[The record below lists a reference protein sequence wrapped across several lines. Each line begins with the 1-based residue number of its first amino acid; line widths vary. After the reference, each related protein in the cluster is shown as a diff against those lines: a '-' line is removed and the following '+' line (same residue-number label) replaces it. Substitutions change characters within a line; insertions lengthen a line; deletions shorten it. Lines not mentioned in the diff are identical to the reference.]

1 MAEFNTVYYQGEDR
15 YSDGDVEERILETV
29 MEEGDREVPED
40 GTFPVLYHLSP
51 VREGILSWYPFR
63 AGARVLEIGAGP
75 GAITGLL
82 CRKCA
87 KVVSADLSL
96 RRSKINYER
105 HKEYGNLT
113 VMVGNLNDM
122 DFPHR
127 FDYVILNGVFEYAG
141 SFTEGKDP
149 YGTFLKRCA
158 GYLEDDGILL
168 TAIENRLGLKYFS
181 GAPEDHTDGYMDGLK
196 DYPGNTSVHT
206 FSKAEWEELCDRCGL
221 PFRRFYY
228 PYPDYK
234 FPSEVFTDGM
244 LTADRFRRN
253 AWNFNERRVELFPE
267 APMAAALAKE
277 GVLDRFMNSFL
288 IEMSRKELPKEQVLY
303 AKMNH
308 DRGAAYRIQTLILEK
323 EQEDR
328 EGRRSVRRSILHE
341 KALGHMERMHE
352 REMEQKERSV
362 QFCGR
367 VYQVK
372 LLAGTKTEEGV
383 YAYPYLKGRSLTQ
396 EIARAAAERDKEG
409 AGKVLREAVGLL
421 KELACGGEEQHAGT
435 QGAGTPGALR
445 PDSREFAGVFG
456 PARSEREYR
465 TACPANIDLIFDNLI
480 FEDDVLY
487 VIDGEW
493 VFDFPVPVLFILWR
507 AVNELYVLHPEMEE
521 IVREEDLFKETG
533 VLPEDRQLFRKW
545 ADYFEREYVG
555 ANRLARYAKPLRK
568 ADLGAQIL
576 TGAEARATAT
586 LYLDRGKGF
595 CEEDSV
601 HCELLLN
608 GGAYD
613 VTFDIPDPDSVRS
626 MRFDPIEGAPCVCAL
641 TSEDVKLVPLNS
653 SADGKHG
660 AEFLT
665 QDPAY
670 RVRTGKKV
678 PERIRITGKI
688 RVHDLPW
695 ALARSQ
701 ALLRRSPAG
710 AAAALIRKLR

>member
-1 MAEFNTVYYQGEDR
+1 MAEFNTEYYQGEDR
-15 YSDGDVEERILETV
+15 YSDGDVEERILQCV
-29 MEEGDREVPED
+29 MEEGDREVPRD

-63 AGARVLEIGAGP
+63 EGARVLEIGAGP

-87 KVVSADLSL
+87 EVVSVDLSL

-105 HKEYGNLT
+105 HKDYGNLT

-122 DFPHR
+122 DLPPR

-149 YGTFLKRCA
+149 YGTFLRRCA
-158 GYLEDDGILL
+158 GYLAEDGILL

-206 FSKAEWEELCDRCGL
+206 FSKAEWEELCGRCGL

-288 IEMSRKELPKEQVLY
+288 IEMSRKELPEEQVLY

-308 DRGAAYRIQTLILEK
+308 DRGAAYRIQTIILEK
-323 EQEDR
+323 GQKDQER
-328 EGRRSVRRSILHE
+328 RRSVQRGILHE
-341 KALGHMERMHE
+341 KARVHMERMHE
-352 REMEQKERSV
+352 REMEQKEQYV
-362 QFCGR
+362 PFCDSSYR
-367 VYQVK
+367 VK
-372 LLAGTKTEEGV
+372 LLAGTGTSDGV
-383 YAYPYLKGRSLTQ
+383 YTYPYLEGISLTH
-396 EIARAAAERDKEG
+396 EIARAAAQRDKES
-409 AGKVLREAVGLL
+409 AGRVLREAVGVLE
-421 KELACGGEEQHAGT
+421 ELICGGSDRQETGT
-435 QGAGTPGALR
+435 

-465 TACPANIDLIFDNLI
+465 MACPANIDLIFDNLI
-480 FEDDVLY
+480 LEDDVLY

-493 VFDFPVPVLFILWR
+493 VFDFSVPVLFILWR
-507 AVNELYVLHPEMEE
+507 ALNELYVLHPEMEE
-521 IVREEDLFKETG
+521 IVREEDLFKRIG
-533 VLPEDRQLFRKW
+533 ILPEDRQLFRKW
-545 ADYFEREYVG
+545 ADHFEREYVG
-555 ANRLARYAKPLRK
+555 ANRLAGYAKPVRK
-568 ADLGAQIL
+568 VDLGAQAL

-601 HCELLLN
+601 HCELLLK
-608 GGAYD
+608 GGGYD
-613 VTFDIPDPDSVRS
+613 VTFDVPDPDGVRS
-626 MRFDPIEGAPCVCAL
+626 MRFDPIEGAPCVCSL
-641 TSEDVKLVPLNS
+641 TSEDVKLIPLNS

-670 RVRTGKKV
+670 KVRTGRKV

-710 AAAALIRKLR
+710 AAAALRRKLR